1 VRHQVLRIGGLVVV
15 DGRRQWHQHAGHT
28 GSADFGQRQR
38 AGAAQHHVGPAVG
51 FGHVGDERLDAHVDA
66 FAAALRALGV
76 EAGDRVALI
85 LPNSAEAVVATYGTW
100 RAGAVVVPLNA
111 QAKARDFEPWLRH
124 AGARVVVHE
133 AIHRDARAAIEAI
146 EPRPQAVVV
155 DDQAAAD
162 TDLRWNALPAGDA
175 AAPPARNEAD
185 ALAAIVYTSGTTG
198 QPKGVMLSHANLA
211 ANVQSILAYLDL
223 GADDSTVTILPF
235 YYSYGASVL
244 HTHLAAGARLVIEQN
259 LVFPHLMVETI
270 ARERVSGF
278 SGVPSTFALLLNR
291 VRLGEYDLS
300 GLRYLTQAGG
310 AMAPALAAR
319 LRAAIPQARLFVMY
333 GQTEATARLAWLP
346 PERLDEKTGAVG
358 VAIPGVELEV
368 RDEHG
373 ARVTTGTVGEV
384 HARGANIM
392 LGYWR
397 DAALTAGVLG
407 ADGWLRTGDMGHVDA
422 DGYLFLSGRRSDMIK
437 TGAHRVHP
445 KDVEEVVAELD
456 GIAEVAVVGVDDELL
471 GQVIKAIVVFAEGA
485 DRSLDRV
492 KAHCRERLA
501 TYKIPKFIEAVAEL
515 PKTASGKIRRSLL
528 ASNERREVS

>member
-1 VRHQVLRIGGLVVV
+1 MSWLAERLAEHVHTQPERTALV
-15 DGRRQWHQHAGHT
+15 DGERRI
-28 GSADFGQRQR
+28 DY
-38 AGAAQHHVGPAVG
+38 AALDEHVN
-51 FGHVGDERLDAHVDA
+51 E
-66 FAAALRALGV
+66 FAAALRTLGV
-76 EAGDRVALI
+76 QAGERVALI
-85 LPNSAEAVVATYGTW
+85 LPNSIEAVVATYAAW
-100 RAGAVVVPLNA
+100 RADAVVVPLNA

-124 AGARVVVHE
+124 SGARLVVHE
-133 AIHRDARAAIEAI
+133 VSNRDARAAIEALD
-146 EPRPQAVVV
+146 PRPQVILV
-155 DDQAAAD
+155 DDAAARGS
-162 TDLRWNALPAGDA
+162 LRWQVLPAG
-175 AAPPARNEAD
+175 ARIERPMPVAAD

-198 QPKGVMLSHANLA
+198 QPKGVMLSHANLT
-211 ANVQSILAYLDL
+211 ANVQSIITYLGL

-259 LVFPHLMVETI
+259 LVFPHLMVETM

-300 GLRYLTQAGG
+300 SLRYLTRAGG
-310 AMAPALAAR
+310 AIAPALATR

-346 PERLDEKTGAVG
+346 PECFDDKPGAVG

-373 ARVTTGTVGEV
+373 ASAAPGTVGEV
-384 HARGANIM
+384 YARGPNVM
-392 LGYWR
+392 QGYWR
-397 DAALTAGVLG
+397 DAALTATVLG
-407 ADGWLRTGDMGHVDA
+407 TDGWLRTGDMGHIDA
-422 DGYLFLSGRRSDMIK
+422 DGFLYLSGRRSDMIK

-445 KDVEEVVAELD
+445 NDVEEVIAELD
-456 GIAEVAVVGVDDELL
+456 EVEEVAVVGVDDDVL
-471 GQVIKAIVVFAEGA
+471 GQVIKAFIVFADDA
-485 DRSLDRV
+485 DTSIDRV

-501 TYKIPKFIEAVAEL
+501 AYKIPKFIEAATEL

-528 ASNERREVS
+528 ASNERREDS

>member
-1 VRHQVLRIGGLVVV
+1 MSWLADRLAGHARAQPDRPALV
-15 DGRRQWHQHAGHT
+15 DGERRF
-28 GSADFGQRQR
+28 DY
-38 AGAAQHHVGPAVG
+38 AA
-51 FGHVGDERLDAHVDA
+51 LDARVDA

-76 EAGDRVALI
+76 DADDRVALI
-85 LPNSAEAVVATYGTW
+85 LPNSAEAVVATYGAW
-100 RAGAVVVPLNA
+100 RAGAAVVPLNA

-124 AGARVVVHE
+124 AGARVVVYE
-133 AIHRDARAAIEAI
+133 AANREARAAIDALD
-146 EPRPQAVVV
+146 PRPRTLAVG
-155 DDQAAAD
+155 DAPAPGDGMHW
-162 TDLRWNALPAGDA
+162 TALPAGVA
-175 AAPPARNEAD
+175 ASPARAPAD

-198 QPKGVMLSHANLA
+198 RPKGVMLSHANFA
-211 ANVQSILAYLDL
+211 ANVQSIVGYLGL

-244 HTHLAAGARLVIEQN
+244 HTHLAAGARLVVERN

-278 SGVPSTFALLLNR
+278 SGVPSTYALLLNR

-300 GLRYLTQAGG
+300 SLRYLTQAGG

-319 LRAAIPQARLFVMY
+319 LRAALPRARLFVMY

-346 PERLDEKTGAVG
+346 PERLDDKAGAVG

-373 ARVTTGTVGEV
+373 AKASPGVVGEV
-384 HARGANIM
+384 HARGANVM
-392 LGYWR
+392 RGYWR
-397 DAALTAGVLG
+397 DAALTATVLG
-407 ADGWLRTGDMGHVDA
+407 ADGWLRTGDMGHVDD
-422 DGYLFLSGRRSDMIK
+422 DGFLFLSGRRSDMIK

-445 KDVEEVVAELD
+445 NDIEEVLAELD
-456 GIAEVAVVGVDDELL
+456 GVAEVAVVGVDDEVL
-471 GQVIKAIVVFAEGA
+471 GQVIKAIVVFADGA
-485 DRSLDRV
+485 DTSLDRV